1 MSIHHGKTYWLVGA
15 SQGLGRALAILLHA
29 QGARL
34 IVSSRAGPDLYNLA
48 AQIKARALPLDV
60 QDSDAVRKAGQRLGP
75 VDGVIYN
82 AGAYDPMPTQEW
94 DTDKALRMVDVNLNG
109 AIRILGEVVP
119 QLLAQGHGDITLIG
133 SLAGYRGLPKAIGYG
148 ASKAALISLGET
160 MRFDLKG
167 SGVRVRVVNPGFIK
181 TRLTDK
187 NGFQMPQLMTPE
199 RAARHVERAMHR
211 KRFRTDFPYPFAGA
225 IRLMRRLPDWVIY
238 R

>member
-1 MSIHHGKTYWLVGA
+1 MSVHNGKTYWLVGA

-29 QGARL
+29 QGAQL

-48 AQIKARALPLDV
+48 AQIKARALPVDV
-60 QDSDAVRKAGQRLGP
+60 QDGDAVRKAGQRLGP

-82 AGAYDPMPTQEW
+82 AGAYDPMPTHDW

-109 AIRILGEVVP
+109 AIRVLGETVP
-119 QLLAQGHGDITLIG
+119 QLLAQGHGEVTLVG

-167 SGVRVRVVNPGFIK
+167 SGVHVRVVNPGFIK

-199 RAARHVERAMHR
+199 RAARHVERAMRR
-211 KRFRTDFPYPFAGA
+211 KRFRTDFPYPFAGV
-225 IRLMRRLPDWVIY
+225 IRLVRRLPDWVFY